1 MLTLHIST
9 MLGHTARQTLQYSV
23 GAAQHQAA
31 RRALSSAG
39 VRDVVIAGGGIM
51 GSSIACQLV
60 ILPLLLPSW
69 STVTGHHCSTDMT

>member
-60 ILPLLLPSW
+60 LLFLFFFQAGQLSLVTIVPL
-69 STVTGHHCSTDMT
+69 T